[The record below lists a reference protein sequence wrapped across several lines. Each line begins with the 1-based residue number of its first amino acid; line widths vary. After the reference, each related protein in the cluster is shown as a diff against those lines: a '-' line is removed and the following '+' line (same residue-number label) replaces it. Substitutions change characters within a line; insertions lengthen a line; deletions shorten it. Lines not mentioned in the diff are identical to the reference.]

1 MRIISGY
8 NLSQKRELE
17 EKLKALD
24 KSQAVVEFAM
34 DGTIL
39 TANQNFQS
47 VLGYSLDEIKNKH
60 HSVFVD
66 PTHRNSAEYRQFWD
80 ALNRGEHQV
89 AEYKRI
95 GKDGR
100 EVWIQ
105 ASYNPIFDDKG
116 KPVKVI
122 KYASDVTGRKRQ
134 DINIA
139 GQIKAIQRSQAVI
152 EFNLDGTILDANENF
167 LNAVGYRLEEIR
179 GKHHSIFVEP
189 AYRNGI
195 EYKQFWDALGRG
207 EYQAAEYKRVG
218 KDGRE
223 IWIQASYNPIF
234 DFNGKPYK
242 VIKYATDVTERKKKD
257 IDSGGQILAIHKSQ
271 AVIEFNMDGTIINA
285 NENFLNAVGYSI
297 DEIRGK
303 HHSMFVDQSFRSSA
317 EYRQFWESLN
327 RGEYQAAEYR
337 RFGKGGKEIWI
348 QASYNP
354 IMDMNNKPFKVV
366 KYATDTTRQALFLE
380 SVRSLITDVD
390 KAISRATQQSASGAQ
405 ASAQTSQNVQAV
417 ASGAEELSASVQ
429 EISDSMAKSR
439 SAVDNA
445 FDQTVLADQST
456 QRLTNAAKAMGGV
469 VELIQNIAGQINL
482 LALNATIESA
492 RAGEAGKGFAVVASE
507 VKSLSRQATDATE
520 QISKEIQGMQDVS
533 NDVVNA
539 LNVIKQSIESVRV
552 YVTGTAS
559 AVEEQSAVA
568 QEMSANMQTAAGS
581 VSSISDSIG
590 EIASAIHAADQSMT
604 KTREAVKSL
613 SQ

>member
-1 MRIISGY
+1 MKIISAAA
-8 NLSQKRELE
+8 SSKKHEIE
-17 EKLKALD
+17 ERMKALD
-24 KSQAVVEFAM
+24 KSQAVIEFAM

-39 TANQNFQS
+39 GANENFQAA
-47 VLGYSLDEIKNKH
+47 LGYRLEEIKNKH

-66 PTHRNSAEYRQFWD
+66 PSHRNSPEYRQFWD
-80 ALNRGEHQV
+80 ALNRGEYQT

-105 ASYNPIFDDKG
+105 ASYNPIFDESG

-122 KYASDVTGRKRQ
+122 KYASDVTKRKLQ
-134 DINIA
+134 DIDFS
-139 GQIKAIQRSQAVI
+139 GQINAINR
-152 EFNLDGTILDANENF
+152 
-167 LNAVGYRLEEIR
+167 
-179 GKHHSIFVEP
+179 
-189 AYRNGI
+189 
-195 EYKQFWDALGRG
+195 
-207 EYQAAEYKRVG
+207 
-218 KDGRE
+218 
-223 IWIQASYNPIF
+223 
-234 DFNGKPYK
+234 
-242 VIKYATDVTERKKKD
+242 
-257 IDSGGQILAIHKSQ
+257 SQ
-271 AVIEFNMDGTIINA
+271 AVIEFNMDGTIISA
-285 NENFLNAVGYSI
+285 NQNFLNAVGYTL

-303 HHSMFVDQSFRSSA
+303 HHSLFVESN
-317 EYRQFWESLN
+317 YRNSPDYLLFWESLN
-327 RGEYQAAEYR
+327 RGEYNASEYKR
-337 RFGKGGKEIWI
+337 IGKGGREIWI

-354 IMDMNNKPFKVV
+354 ILDVSGKPYKVV
-366 KYATDTTRQALFLE
+366 KYAAETTRQALFVE
-380 SVRSLITDVD
+380 SVRNLITEVD
-390 KAISRATQQSASGAQ
+390 RAISRATQQSASGAQ

-439 SAVDNA
+439 AAVDNA
-445 FDQTVLADQST
+445 FEQTVLADQST
-456 QRLTNAAKAMGGV
+456 QRLTNAAKSMGGV

-520 QISKEIQGMQDVS
+520 QISKEIQGMQTVS
-533 NDVVNA
+533 NDVVGA
-539 LNVIKQSIESVRV
+539 LNVIKQSIESVRQ

-581 VSSISDSIG
+581 VASISDSIG
-590 EIASAIHAADQSMT
+590 EIASAIHVADQSMN

-613 SQ
+613 VS

>member
-1 MRIISGY
+1 MKIISGHAA
-8 NLSQKRELE
+8 SQNRELE
-17 EKLKALD
+17 AKLQALD
-24 KSQAVVEFAM
+24 KSQAVIEFAM

-39 TANQNFQS
+39 GANENFQTA
-47 VLGYSLDEIKNKH
+47 LGYSLDEIKNKH

-66 PTHRNSAEYRQFWD
+66 PAHRNSVEYRQFWD
-80 ALNRGEHQV
+80 ALNRGEHQA

-105 ASYNPIFDDKG
+105 ASYNPLFDGKG

-122 KYASDVTGRKRQ
+122 KYASDVTARKMR
-134 DINIA
+134 
-139 GQIKAIQRSQAVI
+139 
-152 EFNLDGTILDANENF
+152 
-167 LNAVGYRLEEIR
+167 
-179 GKHHSIFVEP
+179 
-189 AYRNGI
+189 
-195 EYKQFWDALGRG
+195 
-207 EYQAAEYKRVG
+207 
-218 KDGRE
+218 
-223 IWIQASYNPIF
+223 
-234 DFNGKPYK
+234 
-242 VIKYATDVTERKKKD
+242 D
-257 IDSGGQILAIHKSQ
+257 IDSLGQISAINKSQ

-285 NENFLNAVGYSI
+285 NENFLNAVGYTLE
-297 DEIRGK
+297 EIRGK
-303 HHSMFVDQSFRSSA
+303 HHGMFVEQTFRNSP
-317 EYRQFWESLN
+317 EYRQFWEALN
-327 RGEYQAAEYR
+327 RGEYQAAEYKR
-337 RFGKGGKEIWI
+337 IGKGGREIWI

-354 IMDMNNKPFKVV
+354 IMDSNNKPYKVV
-366 KYATDTTRQALFLE
+366 KYATDTTKQAIFLE
-380 SVRSLITDVD
+380 SVRLLITEID
-390 KAISRATQQSASGAQ
+390 KAISKATQQSATGAQ
-405 ASAQTSQNVQAV
+405 ASMQTSQNVQAV

-520 QISKEIQGMQDVS
+520 QISKEIQGMQEVS

-590 EIASAIHAADQSMT
+590 EIAAAIHVADQSMT
-604 KTREAVKSL
+604 KTREAVKSM
-613 SQ
+613 SH

>member
-1 MRIISGY
+1 MKIISGPGT
-8 NLSQKRELE
+8 SQKRELE

-24 KSQAVVEFAM
+24 KSQAVIEFAM

-39 TANQNFQS
+39 SANENFQS
-47 VLGYSLDEIKNKH
+47 ALGYTLDEIKNKH

-66 PTHRNSAEYRQFWD
+66 PAHRNSTEYRQFWD
-80 ALNRGEHQV
+80 ALNRGEHQT

-105 ASYNPIFDDKG
+105 ASYNPIFDKKG
-116 KPVKVI
+116 KPIKVV
-122 KYASDVTGRKRQ
+122 KYASDVTDRKKH
-134 DINIA
+134 DMETT
-139 GQIKAIQRSQAVI
+139 GQIKAIYRSQAVI
-152 EFNLDGTILDANENF
+152 EFNLDGTIIDANENF
-167 LNAVGYRLEEIR
+167 LNAVGYSLEEIC
-179 GKHHSIFVEP
+179 GKHHGMFVDP
-189 AYRNGI
+189 TYRNSI
-195 EYKQFWDALGRG
+195 EYKQFWDALARG
-207 EYQAAEYKRVG
+207 EYQSSEYKRLG
-218 KDGRE
+218 KGGRE
-223 IWIQASYNPIF
+223 IWIQASYNPIM
-234 DFNGKPYK
+234 DLNGKPFK
-242 VIKYATDVTERKKKD
+242 VIKYASDITERKLKD
-257 IDSGGQILAIHKSQ
+257 IDSIGQINAILKSQ
-271 AVIEFNMDGTIINA
+271 AVIEFNMDGTIITA
-285 NENFLNAVGYSI
+285 NENFLNAVGYTL

-303 HHSMFVDQSFRSSA
+303 HHSMFIDAAFRGSS
-317 EYRQFWESLN
+317 EYRQFWEALN
-327 RGEYQAAEYR
+327 RGEYQASEYKR
-337 RFGKGGKEIWI
+337 YGKGGKEIWI

-354 IMDMNNKPFKVV
+354 IMDANNKPYKVV

-380 SVRSLITDVD
+380 SVRSLIVDVD

-429 EISDSMAKSR
+429 EISDSMVKSR

-445 FDQTVLADQST
+445 FEQTVLADQST

-520 QISKEIQGMQDVS
+520 QISKEIQGMQNVS
-533 NDVVNA
+533 NDVVSA
-539 LNVIKQSIESVRV
+539 LNVIKQSIESVRS

-590 EIASAIHAADQSMT
+590 EIASAIHAADQSMV
-604 KTREAVKSL
+604 KTREAVKTL